1 MASVLMGA
9 CSTGVT
15 SDAEVFAE
23 CIEPVRR
30 GFRMPAG
37 ALPDAESDL
46 VVRFVVMLNFTKT
59 WVTVQ

>member
-9 CSTGVT
+9 CST
-15 SDAEVFAE
+15 EVVSGADVLAE

-30 GFRMPAG
+30 GFLMPAG

-59 WVTVQ
+59 